1 MKKIFAMAAIA
12 ALAAGA
18 SAYAA
23 NPFSDVSTSDW
34 AYKAVSQL
42 SDQGIVEGY
51 PDGTFKGQSNITR
64 YEMAQIIARL
74 MAREDQYNAEQRAT
88 IDKLAGEYADELDAL
103 GVRVGNLEKKVGNI
117 SWSGDAR
124 MRFQRIGADAKDK
137 YNGRIRIGM
146 RGDVN
151 DNTFVYG
158 RLAST
163 ADLKNGSSANTEMD
177 RLYVQHNFGAGALKL
192 GRYEVDMGTQLSW
205 LYGNAFDGAELSG
218 KLGDNVSVAV
228 GYGRFRDAKDL
239 VKTAS
244 KGNTLH
250 DSFKSAEVLYAQA
263 KANLGAAKLGV
274 DYYRTSQSAYSIRN
288 KDGQPDTWWEGKNL
302 GASEFGYKSEVIGAN
317 LVIPAGDFRVFGD
330 YYKETSAFNKP
341 DIWTAGIGYGMMN
354 LKKPGSFALDVAYF
368 DVEEGLY
375 HTGMTG
381 THLGDSLFQQD
392 GHFYLASLNLALA
405 KNTFLH
411 GEYAFAHDGDNGK
424 NQDSQWTASLN
435 YKF

>member
-1 MKKIFAMAAIA
+1 MKKILAMAAAA

-74 MAREDQYNAEQRAT
+74 MAKEDQYNAEQRAT
-88 IDKLAGEYADELDAL
+88 IDKLASEFSEELDAL

-124 MRFQRIGADAKDK
+124 MRFKRAGANASDK
-137 YNGRIRIGM
+137 YDGRIRIGIK
-146 RGDVN
+146 GDIN
-151 DNTFVYG
+151 DNTFAYG

-163 ADLKNGSSANTEMD
+163 ADLKNGTSAATEMD
-177 RLYVQHNFGAGALKL
+177 RIYVQHNFGAGALKL

-205 LYGNAFDGAELSG
+205 LYGNAVDGVELSG
-218 KLGDNVSVAV
+218 KLGDNASVAV
-228 GYGRFRDAKDL
+228 GYGRFKD
-239 VKTAS
+239 VKDIYQTIGIRRIA
-244 KGNTLH
+244 
-250 DSFKSAEVLYAQA
+250 DSFRNQEVLYAQG
-263 KANLGAAKLGV
+263 KVNFGKGKFGV
-274 DYYRTSQSAYSIRN
+274 DYYRTSRWTMQGQELINGKWTDLAGKSYSSR
-288 KDGQPDTWWEGKNL
+288 
-302 GASEFGYKSEVIGAN
+302 SEVIGAN
-317 LVIPAGDFRVFGD
+317 LVIPVGDFRVFGD
-330 YYKETSAFNKP
+330 YYKEIAAFDKP
-341 DIWTAGIGYGMMN
+341 VIWTAGLGYGTMN
-354 LKKPGSFALDVAYF
+354 LKKPGTFALDVAYF
-368 DVEEGLY
+368 DVGSGMV
-375 HTGMTG
+375 HTGMSG
-381 THLGDSLFQQD
+381 TQLGDDLFEQD

-411 GEYAFAHDGDNGK
+411 GEYAFAHEGDNGHD
-424 NQDSQWTASLN
+424 QDNQWTASLN